1 MGAFEYTALDDRGRQ
16 KKGVLEGDTAR
27 HIRQQLR
34 EQQLTPLSVSEVA
47 GRARSGSPESGR
59 SQPAFQ
65 FRRGLSPADLSLLT
79 RQLATLVK
87 SGLPLEEA
95 LSAVAQ
101 QTEKSRTKSIL
112 MAVRSRVMEGH
123 TLADGLAEFPHAFPE
138 IYRSTVAAG
147 EQSGH
152 LDGVLQRLAEYT
164 ENRQLIRSKVQQA
177 MVYPILLTT
186 VAVGIIVF
194 LLVQVVPE
202 VVTVFEDTGQPLPTM
217 TKVLIASSEFLQEQL
232 LWLLLILAAA
242 GIGLHQLLQRHGPK
256 KQFHYLLLR
265 TPLVGRIVRG
275 FNTARFSRTL
285 SILAGSGVP
294 VLESLRISGQ
304 VVNNVPMKEA
314 IEEATAR
321 VREGAPIS
329 RSLSRSR
336 LFPPMTLHL
345 IGSGEASGEL
355 EEMLERAATNQET
368 ELDALIG
375 TLLSLLQ
382 PIMILIMAAI
392 VLMIVIAMM
401 MPILELNQL
410 VA

>member
-1 MGAFEYTALDDRGRQ
+1 MGAFEYTALDAGGRQ

-34 EQQLTPLSVSEVA
+34 EQRLTPLSVNEIA
-47 GRARSGSPESGR
+47 GRERSEDKG
-59 SQPAFQ
+59 QPATSLR
-65 FRRGLSPADLSLLT
+65 FRRGLSPADLSLVT
-79 RQLATLVK
+79 RQLATLVR

-101 QTEKSRTKSIL
+101 QSEKSRTKSIL

-123 TLADGLAEFPHAFPE
+123 TLADGLAEFPAAFPE

-152 LDGVLQRLAEYT
+152 LDGVLERLAEYT
-164 ENRQLIRSKVQQA
+164 ENRQHIRSKVQQA

-186 VAVGIIVF
+186 VAIGIIVF

-202 VVTVFEDTGQPLPTM
+202 VVTVFEDTGQQLPRM
-217 TKVLIASSEFLQEQL
+217 TEILIASSDFLQEQL
-232 LWLLLILAAA
+232 LWLVILASAA
-242 GIGLHQLLQRHGPK
+242 GFGLHQVLQRPGPK
-256 KQFHYLLLR
+256 RKYHRLLLR
-265 TPLVGRIVRG
+265 VPLIGRIVRG

-294 VLESLRISGQ
+294 VLDSLRIAGE
-304 VVNNVPMKEA
+304 VVNNVPMREA
-314 IEEATAR
+314 IDEATAR
-321 VREGAPIS
+321 VREGAPIA
-329 RSLSRSR
+329 RSLGASG
-336 LFPPMTLHL
+336 LFPPMTIHL

-355 EEMLERAATNQET
+355 DEMLERAASNQELEMDT
-368 ELDALIG
+368 LIG

-382 PIMILIMAAI
+382 PVMILVMAAI

>member
-34 EQQLTPLSVSEVA
+34 DQKLTPLSVSEVA
-47 GRARSGSPESGR
+47 GRDRGPAPEGGRAR
-59 SQPAFQ
+59 PALQ
-65 FRRGLSPADLSLLT
+65 LRRGLSPADLSLLT
-79 RQLATLVK
+79 RQLATLVR

-101 QTEKSRTKSIL
+101 QSEKSRTKSIL

-123 TLADGLAEFPHAFPE
+123 TLADGLAEFPNAFPE

-152 LDGVLQRLAEYT
+152 LDGVLERLAEYT
-164 ENRQLIRSKVQQA
+164 ENRQMIRSKIQQA

-217 TKVLIASSEFLQEQL
+217 TEVLIASSEFLQEQL
-232 LWLLLILAAA
+232 LWLLLILTAV

-256 KQFHYLLLR
+256 KRFHYLLLA

-275 FNTARFSRTL
+275 FNTARFARTL

-294 VLESLRISGQ
+294 VLDALRISGE
-304 VVNNVPMKEA
+304 VVNNLPMKEA
-314 IEEATAR
+314 IEEATDR

-329 RSLSRSR
+329 RSLARSN

-345 IGSGEASGEL
+345 IGSGESSGEL

-368 ELDALIG
+368 ELDTLIG

-382 PIMILIMAAI
+382 PIMILIMAAL